1 MATHNV
7 AAGEIG
13 AHAFALA
20 AGVVDT
26 VTFADDLDE
35 VTVIGLD
42 GSAAVY
48 FTLDGSTPTVGG
60 ANTYVLPAA
69 VGTAAFEPATSGHT
83 VVKLI
88 SAATPTISV
97 QRSR

>member
-7 AAGEIG
+7 AAGKLG
-13 AHAFALA
+13 AHAFTLA
-20 AGVVDT
+20 AATVDT
-26 VTFADDLDE
+26 VAFAEDIDE
-35 VTVIGLD
+35 VTVISLD
-42 GSAAVY
+42 GAAAVY
-48 FTLDGSTPTVGG
+48 FTLDGSTPTVAG

-69 VGTAAFEPATSGHT
+69 LGAAAFEPRTAGPT

-88 SAATPTISV
+88 SSGTPTISV